1 MTWVASDMTVFAD
14 RTRAQVV
21 ADVDFGIASVFEKQR
36 RATLIAAAP
45 DLLSLALQYRD
56 DLRRPP
62 SPDSRERRLAAID
75 AAIAKATA
83 P

>member
-21 ADVDFGIASVFEKQR
+21 ADVDFGTASVAEKQR

-45 DLLSLALQYRD
+45 DLLEALD
-56 DLRRPP
+56 WLVGALKSGTMHTTPGLM
-62 SPDSRERRLAAID
+62 SKAD

-83 P
+83 S